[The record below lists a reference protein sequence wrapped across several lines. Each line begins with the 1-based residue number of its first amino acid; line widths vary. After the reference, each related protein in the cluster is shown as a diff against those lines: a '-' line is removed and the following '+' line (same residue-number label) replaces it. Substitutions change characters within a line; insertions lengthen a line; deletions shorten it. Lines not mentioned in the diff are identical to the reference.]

1 MSGALLLAGYCAAVG
16 FGAPGLLRRGWAAHV
31 PRLAM
36 AAWLALSASCVAA
49 AVLAAVALAVPFPL
63 TWSTAGAMAG
73 PSFATPGAAAAAVTG
88 LLLAAAIVARAAWCL
103 GSAVARGRRER
114 HTHAAFLVAAGRAD
128 PALGAVVLDQGAPA
142 AYCLP
147 GGPGPVVSAGTLAVL
162 DPGQLQAVLAHE
174 RAHLRGHH
182 HAMLTWAAALD
193 RAFGFVPLLAR
204 APGQLAGLAEM
215 AADDA
220 AVRRHRSGDLAAR
233 DLAAGDLAAALVILA
248 KAGAQASAL
257 TAGGPDA
264 IARIQRLLAPP
275 ASGRPARLAAAAA
288 ALIPPVL
295 IAFLLLL
302 VAACD
307 VAPHR

>member
-1 MSGALLLAGYCAAVG
+1 MSGAVLLAGYGAAAG
-16 FGAPGLLRRGWAAHV
+16 FGAPALLRRGWAAHV

-49 AVLAAVALAVPFPL
+49 AVLAAVAVAVPFPL

-73 PSFATPGAAAAAVTG
+73 PSFATPGAAAAAVSG

-114 HTHAAFLVAAGRAD
+114 HTHAAFLVAAGRPD
-128 PALGAVVLDQGAPA
+128 PALGAVILDQDAPA

-162 DPGQLQAVLAHE
+162 DPGQLRAVLAHE
-174 RAHLRGHH
+174 RAHLRGRH
-182 HAMLTWAAALD
+182 HAMLTWAAALG

-204 APGQLAGLAEM
+204 APGQLAVLAEM
-215 AADDA
+215 AADDD
-220 AVRRHRSGDLAAR
+220 AVRHHRAE
-233 DLAAGDLAAALVILA
+233 DLAAALVILA
-248 KAGAQASAL
+248 KAGAQATAL

-264 IARIQRLLAPP
+264 IARIQRQLAPP